1 MFLLVAAERNKD
13 LFNRSTMPDPVLM
26 VVSMYII
33 YVIFVQ
39 QFVIFSLVLG
49 LGVKHNMSFCYISVS
64 EGEELLEAAAD
75 VAASMKGIEQT
86 AFADLA
92 NQLSK
97 LDSTVAERAT
107 NQSIITSS

>member
-49 LGVKHNMSFCYISVS
+49 LGVKHNVF
-64 EGEELLEAAAD
+64 LLYQC
-75 VAASMKGIEQT
+75 I
-86 AFADLA
+86 
-92 NQLSK
+92 
-97 LDSTVAERAT
+97 
-107 NQSIITSS
+107 